1 MSGHETDQ
9 LGAYAL
15 GVLDD
20 DEWAAVHSHVEG
32 CPQCRREVADLR
44 DMEAMLGEVP
54 PEAFLEGPPPGGG
67 LLLQRTLRQVR
78 DQGRGRDRRR
88 RATAAVAAAVIAA
101 VAIGGGVL
109 LGRSTAPAGQRVTA
123 LPSAPAASA
132 PAPRLAA
139 ATDFATGASMNV
151 EVRPAAGWVRVRAT
165 VAGVPAGEQCRLY
178 VLSRGGGRELAGSWL
193 VSESGAS
200 AGTTVE
206 GSAIVAP
213 DDVSGVQVETYAGNA
228 LVTVPI

>member
-1 MSGHETDQ
+1 MSGHETEQ

-54 PEAFLEGPPPGGG
+54 PEAFLEGPPPGGE

-78 DQGRGRDRRR
+78 DESRGRDRRR
-88 RATAAVAAAVIAA
+88 HAVWATAAAVLAA
-101 VAIGGGVL
+101 VAIGGGTL
-109 LGRSTAPAGQRVTA
+109 LGRSTAPADQQVTA
-123 LPSAPAASA
+123 LPSAAAPSA
-132 PAPRLAA
+132 PPPRLAA
-139 ATDFATGASMNV
+139 ATNVATGASMNV

-165 VAGVPAGEQCRLY
+165 VSGIAAGEECRLY
-178 VLSRGGGRELAGSWL
+178 VLSRSGGRELAGSWL
-193 VSESGAS
+193 VAESAAA

-213 DDVSGVQVETYAGNA
+213 ADVAGVQVETYAGNVM
-228 LVTVPI
+228 VTASI